1 MRAALTS
8 GPTFQ
13 ASVSAIGEK
22 RPREEEE
29 EGLDSM
35 GQLEKRQV
43 PIAI

>member
-29 EGLDSM
+29 GLDSM